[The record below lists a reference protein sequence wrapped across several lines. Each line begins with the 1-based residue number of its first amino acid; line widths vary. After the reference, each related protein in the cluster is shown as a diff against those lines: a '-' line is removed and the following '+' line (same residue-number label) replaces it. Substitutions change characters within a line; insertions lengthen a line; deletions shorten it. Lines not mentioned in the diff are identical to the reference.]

1 MINILLINLM
11 IIIQNY
17 LSNYTYKFIILLKTN
32 LKSISYQKKQTK
44 KHNEKK
50 RKTYIIN
57 LKINN
62 NLFSVSQ
69 KNKKSNHK
77 EKEIILK
84 SYIEK
89 NNKILIGEEEFLQ
102 IYIIIKQKLIKNK
115 IPVNSPIA
123 ITLGGQP
130 GAGKSNL
137 YKIARKRFSNNIVEI
152 DLDKFRI
159 FHPFYW
165 QIKKIYGK
173 NDSIKTNPFVFMIVD
188 MLIEDLSSQ
197 KYNLIIESSLNTP
210 SSALYNG
217 KYLPSKGYKVELH
230 IMATS
235 KEISRQSTIAR
246 YNKGVR
252 NGRGS
257 RFVSEGFH
265 NTVVSNICNSLE
277 IVKNSGLMSNI
288 LLYNRNQKCL
298 YNMQKDIETNPC
310 KLLNSIIHG

>member
-1 MINILLINLM
+1 MINILLINLI

-17 LSNYTYKFIILLKTN
+17 LSNYIYRFIIVLKTN

-50 RKTYIIN
+50 AKTYIIN

-62 NLFSVSQ
+62 SLFSVSQ
-69 KNKKSNHK
+69 KNKKYNHK

-210 SSALYNG
+210 SSALFNG

-235 KEISRQSTIAR
+235 KKISWQGTIER

-252 NGRGS
+252 NGRCS
-257 RFVSEGFH
+257 RFVSEGFPH
-265 NTVVSNICNSLE
+265 TVVSNICNSLE